1 MDNLGI
7 SSTLAQGN
15 AMTQN
20 TTDYNERIHKARD
33 DVTNFYT
40 AQLQKDSDQQTV
52 DDALFGVK
60 DAIAS
65 AQAGMKMNQLT
76 DAYGDY
82 KNSENLGEFLG
93 KQVARGKEENPLAFG
108 IFKGAKNAFI
118 NPLDRTTDYFKGAK
132 NAVKSIPPPTGTVTV
147 GQGITRPR
155 LPIGD
160 LQAGVSLPTPQEPA
174 LAPAIRVGQRTQ
186 TSIDLEPVDDEGPE
200 PEPEPLPVNRESTTI
215 PPESKLNTSPI
226 NDIEDKIPDEPAKP
240 TFLGK
245 AGEVL
250 DSAGGKAVQKIA
262 GNISGGVDIYDYFKS
277 GEKFQEANSAEDWG
291 DRLTG
296 LGTIFDIVGTAIP
309 GLEAIGGLMS
319 AAGALSTTIGEHEAD
334 TTKVNLTDPAAKK
347 TQLNQLQTH
356 AQTSLQGL
364 GQVATQNQHI
374 QAMSGVASF

>member
-7 SSTLAQGN
+7 NSTLAQGN
-15 AMTQN
+15 AMTQE

-108 IFKGAKNAFI
+108 IFKGAK
-118 NPLDRTTDYFKGAK
+118 D
-132 NAVKSIPPPTGTVTV
+132 AVKSIPPPTGTVTV

-160 LQAGVSLPTPQEPA
+160 LQAGVALPTPQEPA

-186 TSIDLEPVDDEGPE
+186 TSIDLEPVGDEGPE
-200 PEPEPLPVNRESTTI
+200 PEPEPLPVNRESTTT

-226 NDIEDKIPDEPAKP
+226 NDIEDKIPDTKAKP
-240 TFLGK
+240 TFLEK
-245 AGEVL
+245 TGEVL

-291 DRLTG
+291 DRLTS